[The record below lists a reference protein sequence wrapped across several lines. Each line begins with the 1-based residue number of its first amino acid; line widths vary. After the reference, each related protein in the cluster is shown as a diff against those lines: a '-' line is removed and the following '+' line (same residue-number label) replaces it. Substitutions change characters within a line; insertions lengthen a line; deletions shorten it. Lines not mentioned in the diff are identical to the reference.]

1 MNILRYAAFTDGPS
15 GGNPAGVLLADALPS
30 PEEMQRI
37 AAEVGYSETVFAA
50 READGHWRTRYFA
63 PDTEVPFCGH
73 ATLALGAALAEHVAP
88 GSYALRLNQDE
99 ITVEARITNGLF
111 RAALQSPET
120 GSRPAEEA
128 CVQEAREL
136 FALNASDMDTRIPPA
151 VACAGATH
159 LILGLASSNALSRAI
174 PYDLERGRDLMEKW
188 GLGTICLVTATAE
201 RAFAVR
207 NAFALGGV
215 SEDPATGA
223 AAAALAGYLRDL
235 VWPHDNQIKIAQGD
249 DMGVPSRIS
258 AEFSSEP
265 HAVRNPD
272 SRRLAHSAG

>member
-30 PEEMQRI
+30 PEEMQCT
-37 AAEVGYSETVFAA
+37 AAEIGYSETVFAA
-50 READGHWRTRYFA
+50 RQGDSAWRTRYFA
-63 PDTEVPFCGH
+63 PDMEVPFCGH
-73 ATLALGAALAEHVAP
+73 ATLALGAALAETVAP
-88 GSYALRLNQDE
+88 GQYALRLNEGE
-99 ITVEARITNGLF
+99 ITVEARVANGLV

-120 GSRPAEEA
+120 GSRPAEET
-128 CVQEAREL
+128 CVREAREL

-151 VACAGATH
+151 IACAGATH
-159 LILGLASSNALSRAI
+159 LILGLASRNALSRAI
-174 PYDLERGRDLMEKW
+174 PYDLERGRALMEKW

-235 VWPHDNQIKIAQGD
+235 GWPHGNHIEFAQGD

-265 HAVRNPD
+265 QSSIRISGTV
-272 SRRLAHSAG
+272 RRL

>member
-30 PEEMQRI
+30 PEEMQGI

-99 ITVEARITNGLF
+99 ITVEARHANGLV

-120 GSRPAEEA
+120 ESRTADES
-128 CVQEAREL
+128 CVRAVCKL
-136 FALNASDMDTRIPPA
+136 FSLVANDLDARIPPSIA
-151 VACAGATH
+151 YAGATH
-159 LILGLASSNALSRAI
+159 LILGLASRSALSRAI
-174 PYDLERGRDLMEKW
+174 PYDLERGRALMEEW

-201 RAFAVR
+201 QAFAVR
-207 NAFALGGV
+207 NAFAAGGV
-215 SEDPATGA
+215 LEDPATGA
-223 AAAALAGYLRDL
+223 AAAAFAGYLRDL
-235 VWPHDNQIKIAQGD
+235 GWPHGNRIEISQGD
-249 DMGVPSRIS
+249 DMGSASRIR

-265 HAVRNPD
+265 QSSIRISGTVRV
-272 SRRLAHSAG
+272 L

>member
-1 MNILRYAAFTDGPS
+1 MDILRYAAFTDGPS
-15 GGNPAGVLLADALPS
+15 GGNPAGVLLVDALPS
-30 PEEMQRI
+30 PKTMQRI

-63 PDTEVPFCGH
+63 PDMEVPFCGH
-73 ATLALGAALAEHVAP
+73 ATLALAAALAEHVAP
-88 GSYALRLNQDE
+88 GRFALRLNQDE
-99 ITVEARITNGLF
+99 ITVEARITNGLA

-120 GSRPAEEA
+120 GSRPADET

-136 FALNASDMDTRIPPA
+136 FALNARDMDARIPPA
-151 VACAGATH
+151 IACAGATH

-174 PYDLERGRDLMEKW
+174 PYDLERGRALMERW
-188 GLGTICLVTATAE
+188 GLVTICLVTATAE
-201 RAFAVR
+201 QGFAVR
-207 NAFALGGV
+207 NAFAAGGV

-235 VWPHDNQIKIAQGD
+235 GWPHGNQIEIAQGD
-249 DMGVPSRIS
+249 DMGIPSRIR

-265 HAVRNPD
+265 RSSIRISGTV
-272 SRRLAHSAG
+272 RRL